1 MGAGLVVASRPRA
14 SRSFG
19 AAVDALLLTAVVVI
33 PARAVAS
40 VSLDHTLPFGALVW
54 ISLAALA
61 AGTLAASSGLKDWT
75 IQLFGSVLGFVG
87 VVYFIARNVPGMPA
101 DAGLSERVAEIGLEV
116 VRWYQTVASGNQAT
130 NNLLFLF
137 LLSLVAWTIGFFS
150 AWAVFRER
158 SAWWPVTVSAIS
170 LTLVLATFPNLYPYM
185 IVELI
190 AAMLLIGRMNLEAR
204 EAVWQAHGIRLAGGV
219 GGRAFRSSVALSV
232 ALVALA
238 WLAPTALASKPL
250 SESLGQTQGP
260 WRDAQ
265 TEFNRLFGGLQA
277 RSEASLSGFGRVMT
291 FHGSFHLADT
301 PVLKVEAPQPEYW
314 RAVVFDQYTGHGWL
328 SSDPLDQ
335 RTLAPGDDVLKTP
348 DVAREDLT
356 QVVTVLAPRGN
367 LLVGASQPS
376 LFDRP
381 VSAQAYG
388 ATAVGD
394 GVDLVSVASEKPI
407 EADTQY
413 TVVSRV
419 SAASAP
425 ELRQAGRDYPAAI
438 RARYVSLPPIPERVR
453 RLAQQTTAGASNPYD
468 QSVAV
473 ETYLRAIPY
482 SLDLPNP
489 PPDRDGVDFF
499 LFDSRTGYC
508 DYFASAMAVML
519 RTQGIPARV
528 VSGYATG
535 ARQSDGSFL
544 VKDSDSHTW
553 VEVFFPRYGWIP
565 FEPSGGW
572 PRFPRGAGA
581 GARAT
586 ASPVARPVTPTPAP
600 AAAQA
605 RSSTQQGTPT
615 PAPTPTTVGGVN
627 PATTAS
633 KRAIDL
639 RPLLPLLVFLGVLA
653 GLATLAWYLWERDL
667 RGLPPAVVAYAKM
680 TRLAT
685 LLGFGPRRS
694 ETPVEYGQ
702 ALAGAVPEAGSNV
715 ARIAH
720 DYTRYRFG
728 RHDSEPGR
736 PSPAGPRPWRL
747 VRNALLRRLGRLSR
761 A

>member
-1 MGAGLVVASRPRA
+1 MVL
-14 SRSFG
+14 
-19 AAVDALLLTAVVVI
+19 I
-33 PARAVAS
+33 PARAVAV
-40 VSLDHTLPFGALVW
+40 VSLDRSLPFGALVW

-61 AGTLAASSGLKDWT
+61 LGTLAATSGLTDWA
-75 IQLFGSVLGFVG
+75 IQLFGSFFGFVG
-87 VVYFIARNVPGMPA
+87 VLYFIARNVPGVPV
-101 DAGLSERVAEIGLEV
+101 DAGLSRRVAEIGLEIL
-116 VRWYQTVASGNQAT
+116 RWYQTVASGNQAT
-130 NNLLFLF
+130 NNLLFLL

-150 AWAVFRER
+150 AWAVFHER
-158 SAWWPVTVSAIS
+158 SAWWPVTVCAIS

-204 EAVWQAHGIRLAGGV
+204 QVIWREHGIRLAGGV

-250 SESLGQTQGP
+250 SESLGQSPGP

-265 TEFNRLFGGLQA
+265 TQFNRLFGGLQA
-277 RSEASLSGFGRVMT
+277 RSEASLSGFGRVLT

-301 PVLKVEAPQPEYW
+301 PVLKIEASRPEYW

-335 RTLAPGDDVLKTP
+335 RTIAPGDDVLKTS
-348 DVAREDLT
+348 DAARQDLT
-356 QVVTVLAPRGN
+356 QVVTVLTPRGN

-376 LFDRP
+376 LFDRM

-388 ATAVGD
+388 AAAVGD
-394 GVDLVSVASEKPI
+394 GVDLVSVASEQPI
-407 EADTQY
+407 EADARY
-413 TVVSRV
+413 TVVSQV

-425 ELRQAGRDYPAAI
+425 ALRQAGSGYPASI
-438 RARYVSLPPIPERVR
+438 RARYLSLPRIPDRVR
-453 RLAQQTTAGASNPYD
+453 QLAQQITAASPNPYD
-468 QSVAV
+468 KAVAI

-482 SLDLPNP
+482 SLSLPTP
-489 PPDRDGVDFF
+489 PPERDGVDFF
-499 LFDSRTGYC
+499 LFDSRVGYC

-519 RTQGIPARV
+519 RSQGIPARV

-572 PRFPRGAGA
+572 PRFPRGVGA
-581 GARAT
+581 GVRAT
-586 ASPVARPVTPTPAP
+586 PSLEARPVTPTPVSV
-600 AAAQA
+600 AAQP
-605 RSSTQQGTPT
+605 RSASQSGTPS
-615 PAPTPTTVGGVN
+615 PSPSPTSVAGLN
-627 PATTAS
+627 PAGRPS
-633 KRAIDL
+633 KPSLDF
-639 RPLLPLLVFLGVLA
+639 RPLFPLLVVLGVLA
-653 GLATLAWYLWERDL
+653 GLAALAWYFWERDL
-667 RGLPPAVVAYAKM
+667 RGLPPTVVAYAKM
-680 TRLAT
+680 TRLAA
-685 LLGFGPRRS
+685 LLGFAPRPS
-694 ETPVEYGQ
+694 ETPVEYGK
-702 ALAGAVPEAGSNV
+702 ALADAVPEAGSNV
-715 ARIAH
+715 ARIAQ

-728 RHDSEPGR
+728 RHDPDHER
-736 PSPAGPRPWRL
+736 AAPAGPRLWRL
-747 VRNALLRRLGRLSR
+747 VRNALLRRLGRLTR